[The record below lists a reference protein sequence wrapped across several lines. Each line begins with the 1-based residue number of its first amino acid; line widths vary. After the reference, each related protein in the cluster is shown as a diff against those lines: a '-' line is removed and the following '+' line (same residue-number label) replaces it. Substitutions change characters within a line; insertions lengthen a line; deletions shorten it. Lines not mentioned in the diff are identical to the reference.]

1 MEQMKRC
8 LREYILSEKEL
19 WRISFSKLMMGVYLG
34 VELLG
39 HMVILYLSFCRTTKQ
54 FLKVDALFY
63 IPTISPHFCKYS
75 LLSDILILAMLVDV
89 KYYCDFDLHLPH
101 G

>member
-1 MEQMKRC
+1 
-8 LREYILSEKEL
+8 
-19 WRISFSKLMMGVYLG
+19 MMGVYLG

-39 HMVILYLSFCRTTKQ
+39 HMVILYLPFWRTTKQ

-63 IPTISPHFCKYS
+63 IPTISPHFCKYL

-89 KYYCDFDLHLPH
+89 KYYGDFDLHLPH